1 MPEPSSTD
9 VVVLCAGLG
18 KRLRP
23 LTNTIPKALVP
34 VAGKPLLAYHLE
46 AMRDVGIRRVIC
58 IVGYLEDKIR
68 EFVGDGSSFGL
79 KVQFVSQ
86 IPPKGTGDAV
96 SVVASLIKS
105 DPFAVLYADVFFY
118 PMRPVWESLLDGN
131 TAKIVCA
138 RVENTAQFG
147 RVETY
152 SSPQGDMLS
161 TIMEKDG
168 KTRPGLVNA
177 GLLLLP
183 KSILRVLNVHTV
195 TERGEVELPQ
205 AVEQISKKGT
215 RILVNQVGDWFD
227 IGSLSALESA
237 SRFATSV
244 GDDEG

>member
-46 AMRDVGIRRVIC
+46 AMRDAGIRRVIC
-58 IVGYLEDKIR
+58 IVGYLEGKIR
-68 EFVGDGSSFGL
+68 EFVGDGSRFGL
-79 KVQFVSQ
+79 EAQFVSQ
-86 IPPKGTGDAV
+86 SPPKGTGDALA
-96 SVVASLIKS
+96 VAASYIIS

-118 PMRPVWESLLDGN
+118 PMQSAWETLLDGDD
-131 TAKIVCA
+131 AKIFCA
-138 RVENTAQFG
+138 RVEDTAHFG
-147 RVETY
+147 RVETRT
-152 SSPQGDMLS
+152 SPQGVMLDR
-161 TIMEKDG
+161 IIEKDG

-183 KSILRVLNVHTV
+183 KTIFQALNVQTV

-205 AVEQISKKGT
+205 AVEQISKHGT
-215 RILVNQVGDWFD
+215 KVLVKQLDGWFD

-237 SRFATSV
+237 SQFARSA
-244 GDDEG
+244 GENEG